1 MKKIVILSLALV
13 FFATGCFFT
22 DSNSPKILNLEE
34 AKIKA
39 VDFINNNLIQPGSEV
54 SAKEISESN
63 GLYKIVLNVPGQ
75 QGVQEVASY
84 LSKDGKLLF
93 SQAMNIEEIIA
104 ETKKRESEKNQDK
117 TTKKA
122 ATIDD
127 IPKTEKTKVELFVM
141 SHCPYG
147 TQIVKGI
154 IPTIEALGNDVD
166 FELKFCDYAMHGRK
180 ELDEQLTQ
188 HCIQENEPQ
197 KLFEYLKCFLG
208 EADAGEKCLNNAR
221 INRSKLISCVNKT
234 DEEYKI
240 TELFNDENTWTSG
253 RFPQYNVNKED
264 ANGYEVK
271 GSPGLVVNGIQISS
285 ARDSDSLLRT
295 ICAGYEKAPIGCEA
309 ELSSASPSPG
319 FGYGTTGSDTEADCG
334 Q

>member
-1 MKKIVILSLALV
+1 MKKIIILSLILA
-13 FFATGCFFT
+13 FFATGCSFAGLGSREVLT
-22 DSNSPKILNLEE
+22 LND
-34 AKIKA
+34 AKAKTI
-39 VDFINNNLIQPGSEV
+39 DFINLIQPDSETSV
-54 SAKEISESN
+54 KEISEDN
-63 GLYKIVLNVPGQ
+63 GLYKIILNMSDE
-75 QGVQEVASY
+75 QGTREITSY

-93 SQAMNIEEIIA
+93 PQVLDIEEV
-104 ETKKRESEKNQDK
+104 TKEVEKNKIQEEAK
-117 TTKKA
+117 KEEAKKA
-122 ATIDD
+122 ATIAD
-127 IPKTEKTKVELFVM
+127 IPKIEKAKVELFVM

-154 IPTIEALGNDVD
+154 IPTIEALGDDVD
-166 FELKFCDYAMHGRK
+166 FELKFCDYAMHGKK

-208 EADAGEKCLNNAR
+208 EADAGEKCLDTVR
-221 INRSKLISCVNKT
+221 INSSKLTACINRT

-240 TELFNDENTWTSG
+240 TELYNDKNTWTSG

-264 ANGYEVK
+264 ANKYGIP
-271 GSPGLVVNGIQISS
+271 GSPGLVVNGVKIST

-295 ICAGYEKAPIGCEA
+295 ICAGYENAPTGCSA

-319 FGYGTTGSDTEADCG
+319 FGYATTGANTTAGCA